1 VNRKGIV
8 TVPDVIL
15 RHVPLPD
22 EVAPAEPPAIDAA
35 EYERRCDE
43 TLARADT
50 PWVAVY
56 GDREHS
62 ANLLFLTG
70 FDPRFEEALLL
81 LGPDKRRVLLVG
93 NEGVVHA
100 VVAGLPLEVELFQ
113 GFSLMGQPRESTPRL
128 DRVLDGVGLNSEDQ
142 VGIVGWKY
150 LTTAE
155 SDVPSRPAWIPT
167 VIVDGLR
174 RFTGTEPVDVTAA
187 LMDPGEGLRGR
198 NGADQIAAFA
208 WAALR
213 VSQAVLRVVRGTRP
227 GMTEREIAALM
238 GYAGEPLSMH
248 PIVASGAAG
257 QPINGLRSPGGRRV
271 GIGDGISC
279 GIGYWGS
286 LCCRAGLVE
295 DAVGID
301 FFTNYVRPYFLA
313 KAAWYATVGIGVT
326 GEEVAATVETAL
338 AGVGATFRPMLN
350 PGHLIS
356 YDEWVHSPI
365 ERGSDIP
372 LASGMALQCDIIPT
386 PIPAGTALN
395 CEDSVVLADEALRGE
410 IAARHPELWTRI
422 TRNRDL
428 MQNQLGLT
436 LRPETLPLSL
446 ANAYLPPAWL
456 SPEMVCSLA

>member
-1 VNRKGIV
+1 M
-8 TVPDVIL
+8 PDVIL
-15 RHVPLPD
+15 RQVPLPD
-22 EVAPAEPPAIDAA
+22 EVAAPAPPAIDTA

-43 TLARADT
+43 MLARAGT

-81 LGPDKRRVLLVG
+81 LGPAKLRVLLVG
-93 NEGVVHA
+93 NEGIVHA
-100 VVAGLPLEVELFQ
+100 AVAGLPMQIELFQ
-113 GFSLMGQPRESTPRL
+113 GFSLMGQPRGSTPQL
-128 DRVLDGVGLNSEDQ
+128 DRVLDGLGLATADQ
-142 VGIVGWKY
+142 VGVVGWKY
-150 LTTAE
+150 LTAAE
-155 SDVPSRPAWIPT
+155 SDDPSRPAWAPAL
-167 VIVDGLR
+167 IVESLR
-174 RFTGTEPVDVTAA
+174 RVTGTDPVDVTAV

-198 NGADQIAAFA
+198 NAADQIATFA

-213 VSQAVLRVVRGTRP
+213 VSQAVFRVVRGMRP
-227 GMTEREIAALM
+227 GMTERDVAALM

-248 PIVASGAAG
+248 PIVASGAPG
-257 QPINGLRSPGGRRV
+257 QPINGLRSPGGRQIAV
-271 GIGDGISC
+271 GDGITC

-295 DAVGID
+295 EAAGID
-301 FFTNYVRPYFLA
+301 FFSNYVRPYFLA
-313 KAAWYATVGIGVT
+313 QAAWYATVGIGVT
-326 GEEVAATVETAL
+326 GGEVAEAVETAL
-338 AGVGATFRPMLN
+338 AGAGATFRPMLN

-365 ERGSDIP
+365 ERDSEVP

-395 CEDSVVLADEALRGE
+395 REDSIVLADEALRVE
-410 IAARHPELWTRI
+410 VASRHPDLWARI
-422 TRNRDL
+422 ERNRDL
-428 MQNQLGLT
+428 VQHQLGLT

-456 SPEMVCSLA
+456 SPEMVCTLPA

>member
-1 VNRKGIV
+1 MS
-8 TVPDVIL
+8 DVIL

-22 EVAPAEPPAIDAA
+22 EVATADPPAIDTA

-43 TLARADT
+43 TLARAGT

-70 FDPRFEEALLL
+70 FDPRFEESLLL
-81 LGPDKRRVLLVG
+81 LGPGKRRVLLVG
-93 NEGVVHA
+93 NEGIVHA
-100 VVAGLPLEVELFQ
+100 VVAGLQLEIERFQ
-113 GFSLMGQPRESTPRL
+113 GFSLMGQPRESTPHL
-128 DRVLDGVGLNSEDQ
+128 DRVLESVGLASGHQ
-142 VGIVGWKY
+142 VGVVGWKY
-150 LTTAE
+150 LTAAE
-155 SDVPSRPAWIPT
+155 SDDPNRPAWTPA

-174 RFTGTEPVDVTAA
+174 RVTGTEPVDVTAV
-187 LMDPGEGLRGR
+187 LMDPGEGLRTR
-198 NGADQIAAFA
+198 NSTDQIAAFA

-213 VSQAVLRVVRGTRP
+213 ASQAVFRVVRGTRP
-227 GMTEREIAALM
+227 GMTERDVAAWL

-248 PIVASGAAG
+248 PIVASGGPG
-257 QPINGLRSPGGRRV
+257 QPINGLRSPSGRPV
-271 GIGDGISC
+271 AIGDGISC

-295 DAVGID
+295 DAAGID

-313 KAAWYATVGIGVT
+313 QAAWYATIGIGVT
-326 GEEVAATVETAL
+326 GDEVDAAVETAL
-338 AGVGATFRPMLN
+338 AGASFRSMLN

-365 ERGSDIP
+365 ERGSDVP

-386 PIPAGTALN
+386 PMPAGTALN
-395 CEDSVVLADEALRGE
+395 CEDSIVLADEALRGE
-410 IAARHPELWTRI
+410 IASRHPELWGRI
-422 TRNRDL
+422 NRNRDL
-428 MQNQLGLT
+428 MRDQLGLT

-456 SPEMVCSLA
+456 SPEMVCTLPV

>member
-1 VNRKGIV
+1 M
-8 TVPDVIL
+8 PEVIL

-22 EVAPAEPPAIDAA
+22 EVAAADPPAIDPA
-35 EYERRCDE
+35 EYERRCEE
-43 TLARADT
+43 TLTRAGT

-70 FDPRFEEALLL
+70 FDPRFEEALLV
-81 LGPDKRRVLLVG
+81 LGLDGRRLLLVG

-100 VVAGLPLEVELFQ
+100 VVAGLPLEIELFQ

-128 DRVLDGVGLNSEDQ
+128 DRVLENVGLASGDQ
-142 VGIVGWKY
+142 VGVVGWKY
-150 LTTAE
+150 LSAAE
-155 SDVPSRPAWIPT
+155 SDDPSRPAWVPA

-174 RFTGTEPVDVTAA
+174 RVTGTDPIDVTAI
-187 LMDPGEGLRGR
+187 LMDPGEGLRAR
-198 NGADQIAAFA
+198 NGADQIAEFA

-213 VSQAVLRVVRGTRP
+213 ASQAVFRVVRGTRP
-227 GMTEREIAALM
+227 GMTERDVAAQM
-238 GYAGEPLSMH
+238 SYAGEPLSMH
-248 PIVASGAAG
+248 PIVASGAPG
-257 QPINGLRSPGGRRV
+257 QPINGLRSPGGRQV
-271 GIGDGISC
+271 AIGDGISC

-295 DAVGID
+295 DAAGID

-313 KAAWYATVGIGVT
+313 QAAWYTTIGIGVT
-326 GEEVAATVETAL
+326 GDEVADAVETAL
-338 AGVGATFRPMLN
+338 AGAGATFRPMLN

-365 ERGSDIP
+365 EPGSQIP
-372 LASGMALQCDIIPT
+372 LVSGMALQCDIIPT
-386 PIPAGTALN
+386 PLPAGTALN
-395 CEDSVVLADEALRGE
+395 CEDSIALADEALRDE
-410 IAARHPELWTRI
+410 LASRHPELWARIIRTRE
-422 TRNRDL
+422 L
-428 MQNQLGLT
+428 MQQGLGLT

-456 SPEMVCSLA
+456 SPEMVCAVA

>member
-1 VNRKGIV
+1 M
-8 TVPDVIL
+8 PDVIL
-15 RHVPLPD
+15 RQVSLPD
-22 EVAPAEPPAIDAA
+22 EAAPAEPPAIDAA

-43 TLARADT
+43 TLARAGT

-81 LGPDKRRVLLVG
+81 LGPGNRRVLLVG
-93 NEGVVHA
+93 NEGIVHA
-100 VVAGLPLEVELFQ
+100 VVAGLTLQIELFQ
-113 GFSLMGQPRESTPRL
+113 GFSLMGQPRESAPHL
-128 DRVLDGVGLNSEDQ
+128 DRVLDGLGLASADQ
-142 VGIVGWKY
+142 VGVVGWKY
-150 LTTAE
+150 LTTVE
-155 SDVPSRPAWIPT
+155 SDDPNCPAWAPA
-167 VIVDGLR
+167 VIVDSLR
-174 RFTGTEPVDVTAA
+174 RVTGTDPIDVTAV
-187 LMDPGEGLRGR
+187 LMDSGDGLRGR
-198 NGADQIAAFA
+198 NTADQIAAFA

-213 VSQAVLRVVRGTRP
+213 VSQAVFRVVRGMRP
-227 GMTEREIAALM
+227 GMTERDVAALM

-248 PIVASGAAG
+248 PIVASGAPG
-257 QPINGLRSPGGRRV
+257 EPINGLRSPGGRQV
-271 GIGDGISC
+271 AIGDGITC

-295 DAVGID
+295 DAAGID

-313 KAAWYATVGIGVT
+313 QAAWYATIGIGVT
-326 GEEVAATVETAL
+326 GGEVAAAVETAL
-338 AGVGATFRPMLN
+338 AGAGATFRPMLN

-365 ERGSDIP
+365 EPDSEVP

-386 PIPAGTALN
+386 PTPAGTALN
-395 CEDSVVLADEALRGE
+395 CEDSIVLADEALRAE
-410 IAARHPELWTRI
+410 ITSRYPELWARI
-422 TRNRDL
+422 DRNRNL
-428 MQNQLGLT
+428 MQHQLGLT

-456 SPEMVCSLA
+456 SPEVVCTLVS

>member
-1 VNRKGIV
+1 M
-8 TVPDVIL
+8 PEVIL

-22 EVAPAEPPAIDAA
+22 EVAAAAPPAIDTA

-43 TLARADT
+43 TLARAGT

-81 LGPDKRRVLLVG
+81 LGPAKRRVLLVG
-93 NEGVVHA
+93 NEGIVHA
-100 VVAGLPLEVELFQ
+100 VVAGLPLQIELFQ
-113 GFSLMGQPRESTPRL
+113 GFSLMGQPREATPRL
-128 DRVLDGVGLNSEDQ
+128 DRVFDGLGLAAADQ
-142 VGIVGWKY
+142 VGVVGWKY
-150 LTTAE
+150 LTSAE
-155 SDVPSRPAWIPT
+155 SDDPGRPAWAPAM
-167 VIVDGLR
+167 IVDSLR
-174 RFTGTEPVDVTAA
+174 RVTGTDPIDVTTV
-187 LMDPGEGLRGR
+187 LMDPGDGLRGR
-198 NGADQIAAFA
+198 DGADQIAAFA

-213 VSQAVLRVVRGTRP
+213 VSQAVFRVVRGMRP
-227 GMTEREIAALM
+227 GKTERDGAALM

-248 PIVASGAAG
+248 PIVATGAPG
-257 QPINGLRSPGGRRV
+257 QPINGLRSPGGRQV
-271 GIGDGISC
+271 AIGDGISC

-301 FFTNYVRPYFLA
+301 FCANYVRPYFLA
-313 KAAWYATVGIGVT
+313 QAAWYATIGIGVT
-326 GEEVAATVETAL
+326 GGEVAAAVETAL
-338 AGVGATFRPMLN
+338 TGAGATFRPMLN
-350 PGHLIS
+350 PGHLTS

-365 ERGSDIP
+365 ERDSAVP

-386 PIPAGTALN
+386 PIPEGTALN
-395 CEDSVVLADEALRGE
+395 CEDSIVLADDALRAE
-410 IAARHPELWTRI
+410 IASRHPELWARI
-422 TRNRDL
+422 DRNRDL
-428 MQNQLGLT
+428 MQRQLGLT

-456 SPEMVCSLA
+456 SPEMVCTLPV

>member
-1 VNRKGIV
+1 M
-8 TVPDVIL
+8 PDVIL
-15 RHVPLPD
+15 RHVPLPE
-22 EVAPAEPPAIDAA
+22 EVATTASPTIDTA

-43 TLARADT
+43 TLARAGT

-81 LGPDKRRVLLVG
+81 LGPSERRVLLVG
-93 NEGVVHA
+93 NEGIVHA
-100 VVAGLPLEVELFQ
+100 AVAGLPLPIELFQ
-113 GFSLMGQPRESTPRL
+113 GFSLMGQPRASTPRL
-128 DRVLDGVGLNSEDQ
+128 DRVLDGLGLATADQ

-150 LTTAE
+150 LTAAE
-155 SDVPSRPAWIPT
+155 SDDPSRPAWVPA
-167 VIVDGLR
+167 VIVDSLR
-174 RFTGTEPVDVTAA
+174 RVTGTDPIDVTAV
-187 LMDPGEGLRGR
+187 LMDPGDGLRGR
-198 NGADQIAAFA
+198 NTADQIAAFA

-213 VSQAVLRVVRGTRP
+213 VSQAVFRVVRGIRP
-227 GMTEREIAALM
+227 GMTERDIAALM

-248 PIVASGAAG
+248 PIVASGASG
-257 QPINGLRSPGGRRV
+257 QPINGLRSPGGRQV
-271 GIGDGISC
+271 AIGDGISC

-295 DAVGID
+295 DAAGID

-313 KAAWYATVGIGVT
+313 QAAWYATVGIGVS
-326 GEEVAATVETAL
+326 GGEVAAAVETAL
-338 AGVGATFRPMLN
+338 AGAGVTFRPMLN

-365 ERGSDIP
+365 ERDSEVP

-395 CEDSVVLADEALRGE
+395 CEDSIVLADEALRAQ
-410 IAARHPELWTRI
+410 IASRHPNLWARI
-422 TRNRDL
+422 GRNRDL
-428 MQNQLGLT
+428 MQHQLGLT

-456 SPEMVCSLA
+456 SPEMVCTLPL

>member
-1 VNRKGIV
+1 M
-8 TVPDVIL
+8 PDVIL
-15 RHVPLPD
+15 RQVPLPD
-22 EVAPAEPPAIDAA
+22 EIATADPPAIDTA

-43 TLARADT
+43 MLARAGT

-81 LGPDKRRVLLVG
+81 LGPGNRRVLLVG

-100 VVAGLPLEVELFQ
+100 VIAGLPLNAELFQ
-113 GFSLMGQPRESTPRL
+113 GFSLMGQSRESTPRL
-128 DRVLDGVGLNSEDQ
+128 DRVLDDVGLASGEQ
-142 VGIVGWKY
+142 VGVVGWKY

-155 SDVPSRPAWIPT
+155 SDSPSRPAWVPV
-167 VIVDGLR
+167 VIVDTLR
-174 RFTGTEPVDVTAA
+174 RVSGKESVDVTEV
-187 LMDPGEGLRGR
+187 LMHPGEGLRTR
-198 NGADQIAAFA
+198 NSADQIAAFA

-213 VSQAVLRVVRGTRP
+213 VSQAVFRVVRGTRP
-227 GMTEREIAALM
+227 GMTERDVAAQM
-238 GYAGEPLSMH
+238 SYAGEPLSMH
-248 PIVASGAAG
+248 PIVASGAPG
-257 QPINGLRSPGGRRV
+257 QPINGLRSPGDRQV
-271 GIGDGISC
+271 AIGDGISC

-295 DAVGID
+295 DAAGID

-313 KAAWYATVGIGVT
+313 QAAWYGTIGIGVT
-326 GEEVAATVETAL
+326 GGEVASAVETAL
-338 AGVGATFRPMLN
+338 AGAGATFRPMLN

-356 YDEWVHSPI
+356 YDEWVHSPV
-365 ERGSDIP
+365 EPGSDVP
-372 LASGMALQCDIIPT
+372 LSSGMALQCDIIPT

-410 IAARHPELWTRI
+410 IASRHPELWARI

-428 MQNQLGLT
+428 MQGQLGLT

-456 SPEMVCSLA
+456 SSENVCALA

>member
-1 VNRKGIV
+1 M
-8 TVPDVIL
+8 PDVIL

-22 EVAPAEPPAIDAA
+22 EVAAEPPAIDTA

-43 TLARADT
+43 TLSRAGT

-81 LGPDKRRVLLVG
+81 LGPNKRRVLLVG
-93 NEGVVHA
+93 NEGIVHA
-100 VVAGLPLEVELFQ
+100 MVAGLPLEIELFQ
-113 GFSLMGQPRESTPRL
+113 GFSLMGQPRESTPHL
-128 DRVLDGVGLNSEDQ
+128 DRVLDGVGLGSAGQ
-142 VGIVGWKY
+142 VGVVGWKY
-150 LTTAE
+150 LTAAE
-155 SDVPSRPAWIPT
+155 SEDPSRPAWAPA
-167 VIVDGLR
+167 VIVESLR
-174 RFTGTEPVDVTAA
+174 RVTGTEPIEVTAV
-187 LMDPGEGLRGR
+187 LMGPGEGLRSR

-213 VSQAVLRVVRGTRP
+213 VSQAVFRVVRGTRP
-227 GMTEREIAALM
+227 GMTERDVVAHM

-248 PIVASGAAG
+248 PIVASGAPG
-257 QPINGLRSPGGRRV
+257 QPINGLRSPGSRQV

-295 DAVGID
+295 DAAGID

-313 KAAWYATVGIGVT
+313 QAAWYATIGIGVT
-326 GEEVAATVETAL
+326 GEEVAAAVETAL
-338 AGVGATFRPMLN
+338 AGASFRPMLN

-386 PIPAGTALN
+386 PMPAGAALN
-395 CEDSVVLADEALRGE
+395 CEDSIVLADEALRGE
-410 IAARHPELWTRI
+410 IASRHPELWGRI
-422 TRNRDL
+422 NRNRDL
-428 MQNQLGLT
+428 MRDQLGLT

-456 SPEMVCSLA
+456 SPEMVCTLPV

>member
-1 VNRKGIV
+1 MR
-8 TVPDVIL
+8 DVIL

-22 EVAPAEPPAIDAA
+22 ETAAADPSAIDPA

-43 TLARADT
+43 TLARAGT

-62 ANLLFLTG
+62 ANLLFLSG

-81 LGPDKRRVLLVG
+81 LGPGRRRVLLVG
-93 NEGVVHA
+93 NEGIVHA
-100 VVAGLPLEVELFQ
+100 AVAALPLRIELFQ
-113 GFSLMGQPRESTPRL
+113 GFSLMGQPRESTPHL
-128 DRVLDGVGLNSEDQ
+128 APVLAGVGLTQGDQ

-150 LTTAE
+150 LTAAE
-155 SDVPSRPAWIPT
+155 SEDPSRPAWAPA

-174 RFTGTEPVDVTAA
+174 SVTGTEPIDVTAV
-187 LMDPGEGLRGR
+187 LMDAAQGLRAR
-198 NGADQIAAFA
+198 NSADQIAAFA

-213 VSQAVLRVVRGTRP
+213 ASQAVFRVVRGTRP
-227 GMTEREIAALM
+227 AMTERDAATRM

-248 PIVASGAAG
+248 PIVASGAPG
-257 QPINGLRSPGGRRV
+257 QPINGLRSPGDRQIA
-271 GIGDGISC
+271 IGDGISC

-295 DAVGID
+295 DAAGID
-301 FFTNYVRPYFLA
+301 FFASYVRPYFLA
-313 KAAWYATVGIGVT
+313 QAAWYATIGIGVT
-326 GEEVAATVETAL
+326 GDEVAEAVETAL
-338 AGVGATFRPMLN
+338 AGAAASFRPMLN

-365 ERGSDIP
+365 ERGSQIL

-386 PIPAGTALN
+386 PLPAGTALN
-395 CEDSVVLADEALRGE
+395 CEDSIVLADDALREE
-410 IAARHPELWTRI
+410 IASRHPELWARI
-422 TRNRDL
+422 NRNRDL
-428 MQNQLGLT
+428 MQAQLGLT

-456 SPEMVCSLA
+456 SPEMVCALA

>member
-1 VNRKGIV
+1 M
-8 TVPDVIL
+8 PDVIL

-22 EVAPAEPPAIDAA
+22 EVAAAAPPAIDTA
-35 EYERRCDE
+35 EYERRCDQ
-43 TLARADT
+43 TLARAGT

-81 LGPDKRRVLLVG
+81 LGPAKRRVLLVG
-93 NEGVVHA
+93 NEGIVHA
-100 VVAGLPLEVELFQ
+100 VVAGLPLQIELFQ
-113 GFSLMGQPRESTPRL
+113 GFSLMGQPRETTPHL
-128 DRVLDGVGLNSEDQ
+128 DRVLDGLGLTSGQ
-142 VGIVGWKY
+142 VGVVGWKY
-150 LTTAE
+150 LTAAE
-155 SDVPSRPAWIPT
+155 SDDPSRPAWAPA
-167 VIVDGLR
+167 VIVDSLR
-174 RFTGTEPVDVTAA
+174 RVTGTDPIDVTAV
-187 LMDPGEGLRGR
+187 LMDPADGLRGR
-198 NGADQIAAFA
+198 NTADQIAAFA

-213 VSQAVLRVVRGTRP
+213 VSQAVFRVVRGMRP
-227 GMTEREIAALM
+227 GMTERDVAALM

-248 PIVASGAAG
+248 PIVASGAPG
-257 QPINGLRSPGGRRV
+257 QPINGLRSPGGRQV
-271 GIGDGISC
+271 AIGDGITC

-295 DAVGID
+295 DAAGID

-313 KAAWYATVGIGVT
+313 QAAWYATVGIGVT
-326 GEEVAATVETAL
+326 GGEVAAAVETAL
-338 AGVGATFRPMLN
+338 AGAGATFRPMLN

-365 ERGSDIP
+365 EQDSEIP

-395 CEDSVVLADEALRGE
+395 CEDSIVLADEALRAE
-410 IAARHPELWTRI
+410 IASRHPELWARI
-422 TRNRDL
+422 ERNRDL
-428 MQNQLGLT
+428 MQHQLGLT

-456 SPEMVCSLA
+456 SPEMVCTLPL

>member
-1 VNRKGIV
+1 M
-8 TVPDVIL
+8 PDVIL
-15 RHVPLPD
+15 RQVPLPD
-22 EVAPAEPPAIDAA
+22 EVAAAAPPMVDTA

-43 TLARADT
+43 TLTRAGT

-81 LGPDKRRVLLVG
+81 LGPAKRRLLLVG
-93 NEGVVHA
+93 NEGIVHA
-100 VVAGLPLEVELFQ
+100 VVSGLPLQIELFQ

-128 DRVLDGVGLNSEDQ
+128 ERVLGSLGLASADQ
-142 VGIVGWKY
+142 VGVVGWKY
-150 LTTAE
+150 LTAAE
-155 SDVPSRPAWIPT
+155 SDEPSRPAWAPAL
-167 VIVDGLR
+167 IVESLR
-174 RFTGTEPVDVTAA
+174 RVTGTDPVDVTAV
-187 LMDPGEGLRGR
+187 LMDPADGLRGR

-213 VSQAVLRVVRGTRP
+213 VSQAVFRVVRGMRP
-227 GMTEREIAALM
+227 GMTERDVAALM

-248 PIVASGAAG
+248 PIVASGAPG
-257 QPINGLRSPGGRRV
+257 QPINGLRSPGGRQV
-271 GIGDGISC
+271 AIGDGISC

-295 DAVGID
+295 EAPGID
-301 FFTNYVRPYFLA
+301 FFANYVRPYFLA
-313 KAAWYATVGIGVT
+313 QAAWYATIGIGVA
-326 GEEVAATVETAL
+326 GGEVAAAVETAL
-338 AGVGATFRPMLN
+338 AGAGAAFRPMLN

-365 ERGSDIP
+365 ERDSEVP

-395 CEDSVVLADEALRGE
+395 CEDSIVLADEALRAE
-410 IAARHPELWTRI
+410 IASRHPELWARI
-422 TRNRDL
+422 ERNRDR
-428 MQNQLGLT
+428 MRHQLGLT

-456 SPEMVCSLA
+456 SPEIVCTLPA

>member
-1 VNRKGIV
+1 M
-8 TVPDVIL
+8 PDVIL
-15 RHVPLPD
+15 RHVPLPV
-22 EVAPAEPPAIDAA
+22 EVAAAEPPAIDTA

-43 TLARADT
+43 TLSRAGT
-50 PWVAVY
+50 PWVAIY

-81 LGPDKRRVLLVG
+81 LGPNKRRVLLVG
-93 NEGVVHA
+93 NEGIVHA
-100 VVAGLPLEVELFQ
+100 VVAGLPLEIELFQ
-113 GFSLMGQPRESTPRL
+113 GFSLMGQPRESTPHL
-128 DRVLDGVGLNSEDQ
+128 DRVLDGVGLGSAGQ
-142 VGIVGWKY
+142 VGVVGWKY
-150 LTTAE
+150 LTAAE
-155 SDVPSRPAWIPT
+155 SDDPSRPAWAPA
-167 VIVDGLR
+167 VIVESLR
-174 RFTGTEPVDVTAA
+174 RVTGTAPIEVTAV
-187 LMDPGEGLRGR
+187 LMGPGEGLRSR

-213 VSQAVLRVVRGTRP
+213 VSQAVFRVVRGTRP
-227 GMTEREIAALM
+227 GMTERDVAARM

-248 PIVASGAAG
+248 PIVASGAPG
-257 QPINGLRSPGGRRV
+257 QPINGLRSPGGRQIA
-271 GIGDGISC
+271 IGDGISC

-295 DAVGID
+295 DAAGID

-313 KAAWYATVGIGVT
+313 QAAWYATVGIGVT
-326 GEEVAATVETAL
+326 GDEVNATVETAL
-338 AGVGATFRPMLN
+338 AGASFRPMLN

-386 PIPAGTALN
+386 PLPAGTALN
-395 CEDSVVLADEALRGE
+395 CEDSIVLADEALRGE
-410 IAARHPELWTRI
+410 IASRHPELWGRI
-422 TRNRDL
+422 NRNRDL
-428 MQNQLGLT
+428 MRDQLGLT

-456 SPEMVCSLA
+456 SPEMVCTLPV

>member
-1 VNRKGIV
+1 M
-8 TVPDVIL
+8 PDVIL
-15 RHVPLPD
+15 RQVPLPD
-22 EVAPAEPPAIDAA
+22 EVAAPAPPAIDTA

-43 TLARADT
+43 MLARAGT

-81 LGPDKRRVLLVG
+81 LGPAKRRVLLVG
-93 NEGVVHA
+93 NEGIVHA
-100 VVAGLPLEVELFQ
+100 AVAGLPMQIELFQ
-113 GFSLMGQPRESTPRL
+113 GFSLMGQPRGSTPQL
-128 DRVLDGVGLNSEDQ
+128 DRVLDGLGLATADQ
-142 VGIVGWKY
+142 VGVVGWKY
-150 LTTAE
+150 LTAAE
-155 SDVPSRPAWIPT
+155 SDDPSRPAWAPAL
-167 VIVDGLR
+167 IVESLR
-174 RFTGTEPVDVTAA
+174 RVTGTDPVDVTAV

-198 NGADQIAAFA
+198 NAADQIATFA

-213 VSQAVLRVVRGTRP
+213 VSQAVFRVVRGMRP
-227 GMTEREIAALM
+227 GMTERDVAALM

-248 PIVASGAAG
+248 PIVASGAPG
-257 QPINGLRSPGGRRV
+257 QPINGLRSPGGRQIAV
-271 GIGDGISC
+271 GDGITC

-295 DAVGID
+295 EAAGID
-301 FFTNYVRPYFLA
+301 FFSNYVRPYFLA
-313 KAAWYATVGIGVT
+313 QAAWYATVGIGVT
-326 GEEVAATVETAL
+326 GGEVAEAVETAL
-338 AGVGATFRPMLN
+338 AGAGATFRPMLN

-365 ERGSDIP
+365 ERDSEVP

-395 CEDSVVLADEALRGE
+395 REDSIVLADEALRVE
-410 IAARHPELWTRI
+410 VASRHPDLWARI
-422 TRNRDL
+422 ERNRDL
-428 MQNQLGLT
+428 VQHQLGLT

-456 SPEMVCSLA
+456 SPEMVCTLPA